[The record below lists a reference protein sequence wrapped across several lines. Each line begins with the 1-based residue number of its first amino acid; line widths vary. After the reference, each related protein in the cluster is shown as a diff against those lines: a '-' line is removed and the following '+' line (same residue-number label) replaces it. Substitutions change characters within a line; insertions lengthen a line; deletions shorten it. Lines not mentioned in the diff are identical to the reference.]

1 MAFAFRALTLDI
13 ALDFVYDETP
23 QSIRALQDASFSSPY
38 LQSSFYW
45 MDWSG
50 TWIRRNFTQAMF
62 KIVPLLP
69 KKIHKT
75 ILPGDYVFSEF
86 LEVSESPDA

>member
-1 MAFAFRALTLDI
+1 
-13 ALDFVYDETP
+13 
-23 QSIRALQDASFSSPY
+23 
-38 LQSSFYW
+38 

-69 KKIHKT
+69 KKVHKAL
-75 ILPGDYVFSEF
+75 LPGDYVFSEF
-86 LEVSESPDA
+86 LEVNLIPHFLDWHFTDCQCSL

>member
-1 MAFAFRALTLDI
+1 MAFAFRALTLDV
-13 ALDFVYDETP
+13 ALDFVYDEVP
-23 QSIRALQDASFSSPY
+23 SSIRGLQDASFSTPY

-69 KKIHKT
+69 KKVHKAL
-75 ILPGDYVFSEF
+75 LPGDYIFSEF
-86 LEVSESPDA
+86 LDVG